1 MTGAH
6 RSRAQVLRPGAQI
19 SRERPFVISDN
30 LRGGAYMGVAMAAF
44 TLGDTAMKLVTET
57 LPLFQTIA
65 LRGGLS
71 VAVLAM
77 LALRA
82 GVFRLPDSPADRQR
96 LAMRTVAEVLAT
108 LLFMGALM
116 HMPLANL
123 SAILQMLPLAVTLGA
138 ALAFREP
145 IGWRRLLAIFVGFC
159 GVLLIIRPGSAGF
172 DIWSVVGLGSV
183 ACVVVRD
190 LVTRRMTSALPS
202 VLVALAAG
210 VGVALMG
217 LAGMAVT
224 GWQPVDLR
232 EAALVGFAAMALI
245 VGYLTSIKTMRVG
258 EIGFVAPF
266 RYTALIWAILLGW
279 TVFGTLP
286 DLLTLVGAA
295 VVIGTGIFTLYRERR
310 IARALRR
317 AG

>member
-1 MTGAH
+1 
-6 RSRAQVLRPGAQI
+6 L
-19 SRERPFVISDN
+19 ISDN
-30 LRGGAYMGVAMAAF
+30 LRGAIYMGVAMAAF
-44 TLGDTAMKLVTET
+44 TLGDTAIKLVTET
-57 LPLFQTIA
+57 VPLFQTIA
-65 LRGGLS
+65 LRGGIS
-71 VAVLAM
+71 VTVLVV
-77 LALRA
+77 LALRTGA
-82 GVFRLPDSPADRQR
+82 FRLPDGPQDRRR
-96 LAMRTVAEVLAT
+96 LGLRTVAEILAT

-123 SAILQMLPLAVTLGA
+123 SAILQTLPLAVTLGA

-159 GVLLIIRPGSAGF
+159 GVLLIIRPGSEGF

-190 LVTRRMTSALPS
+190 LVTRRMTAALPS
-202 VLVALAAG
+202 VVVALAASL
-210 VGVALMG
+210 GVALMG
-217 LAGMAVT
+217 LAGTAVT
-224 GWQPVDLR
+224 GWALVGLR
-232 EAALVGFAAMALI
+232 EAALIGFAALALI
-245 VGYLTSIKTMRVG
+245 VGYLSSVKTMRVG

-279 TVFGTLP
+279 AVFGTLP
-286 DLLTLVGAA
+286 DVLTLTGAA

-310 IARALRR
+310 IARALSQ

>member
-1 MTGAH
+1 
-6 RSRAQVLRPGAQI
+6 VPL
-19 SRERPFVISDN
+19 SDN
-30 LRGGAYMGVAMAAF
+30 MRGASYMGVAMAAF
-44 TLGDTAMKLVTET
+44 TLGDTAMKLVTES

-65 LRGGLS
+65 LRGAIS

-82 GVFRLPDSPADRQR
+82 GAFRLPDSPKDRAR
-96 LAMRTVAEVLAT
+96 LGLRTVAEVLAT
-108 LLFMGALM
+108 LLFLGALM

-123 SAILQMLPLAVTLGA
+123 SAILQMLPLAVTLAA
-138 ALAFREP
+138 ALVFREP
-145 IGWRRLLAIFVGFC
+145 IGWRRLLAILVGFC
-159 GVLLIIRPGSAGF
+159 GVLLIIRPGSEGF
-172 DIWSVVGLGSV
+172 DIWSVVGLASV
-183 ACVVVRD
+183 VCVVVRD
-190 LVTRRMTSALPS
+190 LATRRMTAALPS
-202 VLVALAAG
+202 VLVALAAS

-217 LAGMAVT
+217 LAGTAVT
-224 GWQPVDLR
+224 GWEPVGPR
-232 EAALVGFAAMALI
+232 EAALVGFAAIALI

-266 RYTALIWAILLGW
+266 RYTALVWAILLGW
-279 TVFGTLP
+279 FVFGTLP

-310 IARALRR
+310 IARALAD